1 MATSSG
7 GGGGGH
13 HDSSNNDSAARFNL
27 PPDDSDDD
35 DSHLHE
41 EEEAENEEIRQKINL
56 RLSDIFQKDLH
67 IFQTVDDNIQEVWV
81 QKRPKI
87 VFNYL
92 FGNEIGNGSYGKV
105 KEVLHFKTS
114 VRRAVKIIKDKK
126 VCKIPGGIANVQRE
140 FSILK
145 QLDHP
150 NIIRLIES
158 FRVES
163 KEKLYLIFE
172 FCVTSLDYML
182 EDSSLK
188 RMNEYQTHYYFDQI
202 IAGLEYLH
210 TNGVIHKDIK
220 PTNLLV
226 NEENILKIAD
236 FGVAEKHEN
245 PSDDVCFMSQGTPAF
260 QAPEVVMGD
269 NPTFHGRCI
278 DIWACGVTIY
288 RMVTGDYPYHGN
300 VLMKLFDNIV
310 NEQFVIPLNVH
321 LSEELVEL
329 ISGMLIKK
337 PADRWTLNK
346 IKDAKWMTMIHALDN
361 ENLIPLPVV
370 DNSAFEEMLE
380 KIEQNY
386 NDADIVDDAIP
397 FNGTFP
403 SSVIDRTLQ
412 TPSFNR
418 GTTTEYRTVNLN
430 DRDDDGKEHLQ
441 PVRLEF
447 ETNAAGETTVHET
460 PTNSPLIITANT
472 SPLIIPSTS
481 TNDNANAAAK
491 VSPPRRQQR
500 RGLFSC
506 FRPADNSPD

>member
-1 MATSSG
+1 
-7 GGGGGH
+7 
-13 HDSSNNDSAARFNL
+13 
-27 PPDDSDDD
+27 
-35 DSHLHE
+35 
-41 EEEAENEEIRQKINL
+41 
-56 RLSDIFQKDLH
+56 
-67 IFQTVDDNIQEVWV
+67 
-81 QKRPKI
+81 
-87 VFNYL
+87 
-92 FGNEIGNGSYGKV
+92 
-105 KEVLHFKTS
+105 
-114 VRRAVKIIKDKK
+114 
-126 VCKIPGGIANVQRE
+126 
-140 FSILK
+140 
-145 QLDHP
+145 
-150 NIIRLIES
+150 
-158 FRVES
+158 VES

-182 EDSSLK
+182 EDSTLK

-269 NPTFHGRCI
+269 NPTFRGRCI
-278 DIWACGVTIY
+278 DIWACGVTLY

-310 NEQFVIPLNVH
+310 NEQFVIPVNVH

-346 IKDAKWMTMIHALDN
+346 IKEAKWMTMIHALDN
-361 ENLIPLPVV
+361 ENLVPLPVV
-370 DNSAFEEMLE
+370 NNSAFEEMLE
-380 KIEQNY
+380 QIEQNI
-386 NDADIVDDAIP
+386 NNADIVDDAIP

-418 GTTTEYRTVNLN
+418 GTITEYRTVNIN
-430 DRDDDGKEHLQ
+430 NRDDDGKEHLQ

-447 ETNAAGETTVHET
+447 ETNACGETTVHET
-460 PTNSPLIITANT
+460 PTNSPLIITANN

-481 TNDNANAAAK
+481 TNDNANPATK

-506 FRPADNSPD
+506 FRPAHNSPD